1 MAPSTSP
8 TILPDPAQ
16 LEVVTLQASATE
28 ITAVVQAR
36 ATRSACPVCG
46 TVSGRIHSRYVRQVR
61 DVPWHEIAFRLQ
73 LCVCGASSATTPHAR
88 VPSSRSASPGSCSPM
103 RGAPFGWLSSSSWSD
118 SCSGGSAGSRLLRHL
133 GRGAVGSS
141 RDTVLRALRRVPLP
155 PTGDVQVLSVDD
167 FAFRR
172 GTTYGTIL
180 LDLAR
185 HRVVDLLPDRS
196 DVTCAQWLRAHP
208 GGPVISRDRG
218 GDYAAGATLG
228 APEAKQIADRFHLRV
243 NAGEAARQCRRGP

>member
-88 VPSSRSASPGSCSPM
+88 VPSSRSASPGVVLPYA
-103 RGAPFGWLSSSSWSD
+103 RRTVRLAQLVELVGFLL
-118 SCSGGSAGSRLLRHL
+118 GGSAGSRLLRHL

-208 GGPVISRDRG
+208 GGLSL
-218 GDYAAGATLG
+218 AGIAVATMPP
-228 APEAKQIADRFHLRV
+228 AP
-243 NAGEAARQCRRGP
+243 P